1 MPVLPLG
8 GSVPRWP
15 SACPA
20 VISIGAVVAH
30 QAMPELSRHHQ
41 RTLALIWCHPLPHG
55 LRLSEV
61 EALLAA
67 LGADLHREGPRLE
80 VVFPA
85 GPRSW
90 IHAGGGGLPAG
101 ALDAEAIQRL
111 RYLLA
116 AAGISPAHPQP
127 VPDGPRGDQA
137 LRLVL
142 VLDHRQTR
150 LFRLDG
156 EAVDQAVL
164 QPHGL
169 WASGEN
175 LSHRHDRDIAGQRA
189 PLDHAYLEQIALA
202 IEAADAVLLLGH
214 GHGESDMR
222 NLLLRHLRHRHP
234 ALLQRIVASAS
245 VDASACSAPQ
255 LLALAREHFGN
266 LPHRRDLAAP
276 GQELRPG

>member
-1 MPVLPLG
+1 
-8 GSVPRWP
+8 
-15 SACPA
+15 
-20 VISIGAVVAH
+20 
-30 QAMPELSRHHQ
+30 MPELSRHHQ
-41 RTLALIWCHPLPHG
+41 RTLAMLWCHPLPHG

-67 LGADLHREGPRLE
+67 LGAELRREGPRLE

-111 RYLLA
+111 RHLLA
-116 AAGISPAHPQP
+116 AAGISPGHPQP
-127 VPDGPRGDQA
+127 VPDAPRGDQA

-202 IEAADAVLLLGH
+202 IEAADAVLLL
-214 GHGESDMR
+214 
-222 NLLLRHLRHRHP
+222 RHLRHRHP

-245 VDASACSAPQ
+245 VDASACSAAQ

-266 LPHRRDLAAP
+266 LPHRRDLAVP
-276 GQELRPG
+276 VQELRPG